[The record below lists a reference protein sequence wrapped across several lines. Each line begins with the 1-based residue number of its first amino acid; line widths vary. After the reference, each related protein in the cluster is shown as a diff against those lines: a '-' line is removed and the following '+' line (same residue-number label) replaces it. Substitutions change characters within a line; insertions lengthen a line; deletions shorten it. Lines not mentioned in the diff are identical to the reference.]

1 MEHLAQLLHRHS
13 HLEMEVGHRIA
24 VAAGRRIAVAAGRMT
39 AAEAE
44 VGRKTV
50 GWNVE
55 LRHKVRPLL
64 LLLLLLL
71 LLELLQASMRV
82 PWCDLT
88 WCYSCYEDLGGQSVV
103 YTDGSYP
110 TALAHAPSED
120 GEPRGS
126 RTNSIKIIH
135 KTLML

>member
-24 VAAGRRIAVAAGRMT
+24 VAAVRMT

-55 LRHKVRPLL
+55 LRHKVRP
-64 LLLLLLL
+64 LLLLL

>member
-1 MEHLAQLLHRHS
+1 
-13 HLEMEVGHRIA
+13 MEVGHRIA
-24 VAAGRRIAVAAGRMT
+24 VAAVRMT

-55 LRHKVRPLL
+55 LRHKVRP
-64 LLLLLLL
+64 LLLLL